1 MINYLI
7 IFIVISII
15 LINISIEVDKDY
27 KKWIG
32 IN

>member
-15 LINISIEVDKDY
+15 LINIAIEVDKDY
-27 KKWIG
+27 KNG
-32 IN
+32 LE